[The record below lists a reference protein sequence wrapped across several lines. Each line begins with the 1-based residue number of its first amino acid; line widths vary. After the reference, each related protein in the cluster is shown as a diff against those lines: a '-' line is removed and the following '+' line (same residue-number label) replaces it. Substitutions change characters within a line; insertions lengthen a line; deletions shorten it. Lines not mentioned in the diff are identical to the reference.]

1 MCLPGA
7 LWVRETSPGIQSWD
21 YGDPKSFTLS
31 PKPGVWCG
39 KAPPPVLT
47 GLVPSPCSVTQPQP
61 PLSHSMGSQSQLGDQ
76 KFYRKD
82 QSAFRNGDSEGR
94 ERVESP

>member
-7 LWVRETSPGIQSWD
+7 LWVREVSPGIQSWD
-21 YGDPKSFTLS
+21 YRDPKSFILS
-31 PKPGVWCG
+31 PRPGVWCG
-39 KAPPPVLT
+39 KAPPPSLN

-61 PLSHSMGSQSQLGDQ
+61 PLSHSVGSQSQLGDH

-82 QSAFRNGDSEGR
+82 QSAFWNEDSEGR
-94 ERVESP
+94 ERVGSP